1 MDKKKKYER
10 VSLYFN
16 LENEDDKIIFR
27 YMANRKKS
35 QYIKNLIMNDIKG
48 HRFISSGPDEIA
60 IDGIDKADL
69 EMDAMDFDD

>member
-16 LENEDDKIIFR
+16 LENEDDKIMFR
-27 YMANRKKS
+27 HMDNRKKS

-48 HRFISSGPDEIA
+48 HRFTSTGPDEIA
-60 IDGIDKADL
+60 VDEIDKADL
-69 EMDAMDFDD
+69 EMDAMDFDE